1 MPDKRKSYFAL
12 FYLENNYFFPHFISV
27 MDELRVNG
35 LSFAIIIP
43 EEKSRNLE
51 EQNKTTIAHCC
62 EHGIEYLPLKREG
75 LVCEFLVFGN
85 SIQETNITFKKTV
98 SIFHGCWGGKNV
110 YLRDELTQFDIR
122 FVETDFIRENILRA
136 HPEKKDNTV
145 VVGYSKLDLLLRND
159 DDAIRN
165 LRKKYF
171 FDPTKKTILYAPTFY
186 PSSIG
191 KIPANLPKLLSNYN
205 IIIKPHFYI
214 YMRKKYSS
222 ERRLI
227 QKWNQQDNVYFAD
240 LSENSL
246 IPFMQVADI
255 LVSDFSAAIYEFA
268 AMGKP
273 VIVNRFVKSRWYY
286 KLMPNKLNKRLDL
299 FNFDLWNVGDNANNY
314 QQMVSLLKENLENSN
329 KNINQRQDLVRMVVG
344 DVDGKVAYRIVK
356 HLKYIYHEQKC
367 LHRDECRYHSSG
379 AFEYY
384 QRRRKVG

>member
-1 MPDKRKSYFAL
+1 MPDKRKSYFVL

-27 MDELRVNG
+27 MDELRVNR
-35 LSFAIIIP
+35 LSFAIVIP

-51 EQNKTTIAHCC
+51 EQNKTTIAYCC
-62 EHGIEYLPLKREG
+62 EHGIEYFSLNQEELD
-75 LVCEFLVFGN
+75 CEFIVFGN
-85 SIQETNITFKKTV
+85 AIQETNITFKKTV

-136 HPEKKDNTV
+136 HPDKKDNTV
-145 VVGYSKLDLLLRND
+145 VVGYSKLDLLLRKE
-159 DDAIRN
+159 DDAMRSS
-165 LRKKYF
+165 RKKYLL
-171 FDPTKKTILYAPTFY
+171 DPNKKTILYAPTFY

-191 KIPANLPKLLSNYN
+191 KIPVNLPELLSDYN

-214 YMRKKYSS
+214 YMRKKYAG
-222 ERRLI
+222 ELRLI
-227 QKWNQQDNVYFAD
+227 QTWNKHNNVYFAD

-273 VIVNRFVKSRWYY
+273 VVVNRFVKSRWYY

-299 FNFDLWNVGDNANNY
+299 INFDLWNVGDNAYNY
-314 QQMVSLLKENLENSN
+314 KQMINLLKENLENSN
-329 KNINQRQDLVRMVVG
+329 KNINQRQDLVKKVVG
-344 DVDGKVAYRIVK
+344 DVDGKVACRIVK
-356 HLKYIYHEQKC
+356 HLKYIYHEQEC
-367 LHRDECRYHSSG
+367 LHRHECRYYTSG
-379 AFEYY
+379 TFEHY